1 MGTQRVAV
9 ALLLIGP
16 LLLFLV
22 ANPCSARQPGAAVT
36 LDNGLARS
44 PPLGWDSWNRF
55 RCDVDERRIR
65 AGADA
70 LIRSGLA
77 AAGYR
82 YVIVDDCWQG
92 IRGADGRLS
101 ADPRRF
107 PSGMR
112 ALADYVHARGLK
124 FGLYSDAGEFS
135 CQHRPGSRGH
145 ERQDAQEFAAWGVDY
160 LKYDWCYTRGI
171 DPPSAYRLMHDAL
184 AATGRPIVLSVCEWG
199 VSKPWMWAATVGNLW
214 RTTGDIADCFD
225 CGPLGHE
232 SAGSGAVPMGLGVL
246 QVLDREASLSAAAGP
261 GHWNDPDMLE
271 IGNGGMSATEYRAQ
285 LSLWSMLAAPLI
297 LGNDLLHMGA
307 TVRSIIANREVIAI
321 DQDGA
326 GIQAR
331 RLRRTGDADIW
342 VKPLAD
348 GGRAVALLNRGRR
361 PMRVSLASDELGAGF
376 VGVHV
381 RDLWAHRDLLPWPAH
396 FSARIA
402 GHSVLLLRLG
412 PVRPRGPLSQ

>member
-1 MGTQRVAV
+1 MCGLLVLSMLLLAAFPSGEAV
-9 ALLLIGP
+9 A
-16 LLLFLV
+16 
-22 ANPCSARQPGAAVT
+22 

-44 PPLGWDSWNRF
+44 PPMGWDSWNRF
-55 RCDVDERRIR
+55 GCNVDEERIR

-70 LIRSGLA
+70 LVRSGLA

-92 IRGADGRLS
+92 SRDASGRLL
-101 ADPRRF
+101 ADARRF

-145 ERQDAQEFAAWGVDY
+145 ERQDARMFADWGVDY
-160 LKYDWCYTRGI
+160 LKYDWCYSRAI
-171 DPPSAYRLMHDAL
+171 DAPSAYRRMHDAL
-184 AATGRPIVLSVCEWG
+184 AATDRPIVLSICEWG
-199 VSKPWMWAATVGNLW
+199 VSAPWTWAAPVGNLW

-225 CGPLGHE
+225 CGPGDQA
-232 SAGSGAVPMGLGVL
+232 SPGSGSVPMGLGVL

-271 IGNGGMSATEYRAQ
+271 AGNGGMSATEYRAQ

-297 LGNDLLHMGA
+297 LGNDLTHMSA
-307 TVRSIIANREVIAI
+307 TVRSIVANPEVIAI

-326 GIQAR
+326 SAQAR
-331 RLRRTGDADIW
+331 RLQRSGKTEIW
-342 VKPLAD
+342 VKPLGD
-348 GGRAVALLNRGRR
+348 GGRAVAFLNRDRR
-361 PMRVSLASDELGAGF
+361 SAKMSLASADLGPAF
-376 VGVHV
+376 VGAAV
-381 RDLWAHRDLLPWPAH
+381 RDTWAHRDLRPWPAR
-396 FSARIA
+396 FSVRVR
-402 GHSVLLLRLG
+402 GHAVLLLRLG
-412 PVRPRGPLSQ
+412 PPGARRSRR